1 MSPFQNT
8 PIQEGG
14 EMVRKTV
21 PVSLILLLVVLS
33 FGCVK
38 PPEQP
43 RAEQPAP
50 AEAVQP
56 PAAEEPK
63 PEPTLKLPPPA
74 LSEVRNA
81 IARIYKDA
89 VIVETTRFIV
99 GDFNGDGLQD
109 VAVVV
114 RPAKGML
121 AELNSE
127 VANWILEDPQK
138 VVLPDPNKTT
148 QQLSHRPEPTRV
160 EQSDTLLAVL
170 HGYGPAGWRDPR
182 ARQTYLLKNA
192 VGNNMK
198 SEQLANVVRG
208 RQSLPKFRGDVIS
221 ESIAGERGLLYYAGA
236 KYAWYRTS
244 RGDGT
249 VASRR

>member
-1 MSPFQNT
+1 MVKNCT
-8 PIQEGG
+8 PLF
-14 EMVRKTV
+14 
-21 PVSLILLLVVLS
+21 SLILLVTVIMC
-33 FGCVK
+33 GCVK

-43 RAEQPAP
+43 RAEQPPA
-50 AEAVQP
+50 AEAVQPPP

-63 PEPTLKLPPPA
+63 PEPAINLPPPA
-74 LSEVRNA
+74 PAAVRNA
-81 IARIYKDA
+81 IERIYKNA
-89 VIVETTRFIV
+89 VVVDTGRFFV

-114 RPAKGML
+114 KPAEGML

-127 VANWILEDPQK
+127 VANWILEEPQK
-138 VVLPDPNKTT
+138 VVVPDPNKTT
-148 QQLSHRPEPTRV
+148 QQLPHRPEPTRV
-160 EQSDTLLAVL
+160 EQSDALLAVL

-192 VGNNMK
+192 IGSNMK
-198 SEQLANVVRG
+198 SQQLTDVLRMVRG
-208 RQSLPKFRGDVIS
+208 KASLPKLRGDVIN
-221 ESIAGERGLLYYAGA
+221 EAIAGEPGFLYYTGA

-244 RGDGT
+244 RADRT

>member
-1 MSPFQNT
+1 MIKNALPL
-8 PIQEGG
+8 
-14 EMVRKTV
+14 
-21 PVSLILLLVVLS
+21 SLILLAVVLS
-33 FGCVK
+33 CGCVK

-50 AEAVQP
+50 PEAVQP

-63 PEPTLKLPPPA
+63 SDPTLKLSVPA
-74 LSEVRNA
+74 PGEVRSA
-81 IARIYKDA
+81 IARIYKNA
-89 VIVETTRFIV
+89 VIVDPARFIL

-114 RPAKGML
+114 KPAEGML

-127 VANWILEDPQK
+127 VANWILEEPRK

-148 QQLSHRPEPTRV
+148 RQFPPRPEPTRV

-170 HGYGPAGWRDPR
+170 HGYGPAGWRDPQ

-192 VGNNMK
+192 VGINMK
-198 SEQLANVVRG
+198 SELLAEALRMVGGKRG
-208 RQSLPKFRGDVIS
+208 SPKLLGTVIS
-221 ESIAGERGLLYYAGA
+221 EAIAGEPGLLYYTGA
-236 KYAWYRTS
+236 KYAWHGTS

-249 VASRR
+249 GASRR